1 MLVMKPTVVVSYLP
15 LLLAA
20 AVVSGLITGGAA
32 AGVLKASRAAGFL
45 KKERD
50 A

>member
-1 MLVMKPTVVVSYLP
+1 MIQNSTASTLYEVP

-32 AGVLKASRAAGFL
+32 AGVLKASHAAGFL